1 MYRLNGRRQNLALI
15 FGTLSFGN
23 LTFCRM
29 SKLESNFQSNRRL
42 VPDYKNVTLNCGDP
56 IPIDEITNEEV
67 SMSLNVISSA

>member
-1 MYRLNGRRQNLALI
+1 
-15 FGTLSFGN
+15 
-23 LTFCRM
+23 M